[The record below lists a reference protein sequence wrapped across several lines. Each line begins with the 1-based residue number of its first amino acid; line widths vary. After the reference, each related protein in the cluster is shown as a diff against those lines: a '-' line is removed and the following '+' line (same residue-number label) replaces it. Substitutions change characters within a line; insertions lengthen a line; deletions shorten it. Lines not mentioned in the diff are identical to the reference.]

1 MAISFFASLISPHE
15 SDDNQD
21 WFLKFCLID
30 FCRMAQDCTNVSF
43 VYRSVHALSENKLA
57 AAQTDEMCAS
67 CLPPLSKSGEVTWD
81 ILFPHKQE
89 LMAVVITSCLQEL
102 YTKAFRP
109 VVGSGVC
116 LPVHHERHLQLL
128 LLSPLPLPGGTSSD
142 RRDLPPCG
150 HILYP
155 FRHI

>member
-57 AAQTDEMCAS
+57 TTQTDELLNDIEYNFNRPHQSVDYLAPGVCIE
-67 CLPPLSKSGEVTWD
+67 KEVTR
-81 ILFPHKQE
+81 IRSL
-89 LMAVVITSCLQEL
+89 V
-102 YTKAFRP
+102 
-109 VVGSGVC
+109 
-116 LPVHHERHLQLL
+116 LPVW
-128 LLSPLPLPGGTSSD
+128 SAST
-142 RRDLPPCG
+142 C
-150 HILYP
+150 
-155 FRHI
+155 